1 MNTQNYYIG
10 VRCKAN
16 IYQQLNNLR
25 KMQYF
30 SSFGYKI
37 LSGQIMGYYECKAA
51 QIHDRT
57 ESCACTSKQQA

>member
-1 MNTQNYYIG
+1 
-10 VRCKAN
+10 
-16 IYQQLNNLR
+16 
-25 KMQYF
+25 MQYF

-37 LSGQIMGYYECKAA
+37 LSGQIMGYYERKAA